1 MISLRAAYN
10 QRVVELHKTFNGSL
24 RELITAAP
32 LLFCY
37 REKIRE
43 EMRKVAETALP
54 SKSRLQLIVSYREK

>member
-10 QRVVELHKTFNGSL
+10 QRVVELHKTPNGSL

-32 LLFCY
+32 LFCY

-43 EMRKVAETALP
+43 EMWKVAETALP